1 MSGSPRNPISGATWP
16 ERAELR
22 DALVQ
27 GVGVA
32 LAAYRAR
39 VKLEEAIVDRHVQVE
54 PDPLIDL
61 AQEAI
66 NLARELEVQ
75 PGRRGASVGDLTAPQ
90 AAALHV
96 RATAALSGGPTP
108 LWRRL
113 GW

>member
-1 MSGSPRNPISGATWP
+1 MSDAPRNPISGATWP

-39 VKLEEAIVDRHVQVE
+39 VRREEAIADRNVQVE
-54 PDPLIDL
+54 PDPLVDL

-66 NLARELEVQ
+66 NMARELEGQ
-75 PGRRGASVGDLTAPQ
+75 PVRRGVSVGDLTAPQ

-96 RATAALSGGPTP
+96 RATKALSGGPTP